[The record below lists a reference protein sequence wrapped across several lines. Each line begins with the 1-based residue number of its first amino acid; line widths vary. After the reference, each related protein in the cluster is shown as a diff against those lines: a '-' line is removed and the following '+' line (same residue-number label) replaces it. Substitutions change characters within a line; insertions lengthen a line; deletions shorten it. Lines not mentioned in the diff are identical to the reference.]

1 MESFY
6 ALALVTGILVAFV
19 LLVLIATY
27 HNSFKAEIPP
37 DVDQPSKLRLY
48 HCVYTLMEILAKNL
62 ESLGIFE
69 EHILMRLVVDGL
81 PAWRDSKL
89 FIKDLHFDEVP
100 VRIYLPRVPSA
111 SKRRGVIFFHGGCGM
126 FGSIRSYERICRY
139 IARKSDSVVVS
150 VGYHLSPERK
160 YPAQTLDCL
169 TATVHFLKTAENYGV
184 DPHRIIVCGDSA
196 GGTFTASVCQELV
209 NRKDIPK
216 IRAQV
221 LIYPFLQALNFNLPS
236 HQKNAFIAFLSRERT
251 VHFILKY
258 LKKDCSMKEAILAG
272 SHVPESMNLKY
283 KKWIYPDLIPEIFK
297 LGYKPPLPTSLLPQV
312 HEETKELFE
321 TRLSPLLAE
330 DAVVCHLPDAC
341 IITCEHDV
349 LRDDGLLYKKRL
361 EDNNVKVTWHH
372 MEEGFHCALGFFG
385 YGIFSFPSSNKMVN
399 HTVNF
404 IKGY

>member
-1 MESFY
+1 
-6 ALALVTGILVAFV
+6 
-19 LLVLIATY
+19 
-27 HNSFKAEIPP
+27 
-37 DVDQPSKLRLY
+37 
-48 HCVYTLMEILAKNL
+48 
-62 ESLGIFE
+62 
-69 EHILMRLVVDGL
+69 
-81 PAWRDSKL
+81 KL

-111 SKRRGVIFFHGGCGM
+111 SKQRGVVFFHGGCGM
-126 FGSIRSYERICRY
+126 FGSIRSHERICRY

-184 DPHRIIVCGDSA
+184 DPDRIIVCGDSA

-251 VHFILKY
+251 VHFILRY

-312 HEETKELFE
+312 HEETKELFD

-330 DAVVCHLPDAC
+330 DAVVCHLPDTC

-404 IKGY
+404 IK